1 MLSELRVLLEQ
12 EMLSEV
18 RRLEKCKKDFDPAPL
33 RAEIESYENKKRK
46 AIDLVLD
53 GLISKD
59 DLTKQTTFYDSEIV
73 RLAEEITKLQNIA
86 ENQRNQLSEIEK
98 AIEYIGKLSDAD
110 ADGDNKELY
119 RSMIN
124 KIIVPEYPVLQIY
137 LNGVP
142 FAYKVVYSVKNVP
155 LAGIF
160 DIMID
165 TCEVMS

>member
-1 MLSELRVLLEQ
+1 M
-12 EMLSEV
+12 
-18 RRLEKCKKDFDPAPL
+18 
-33 RAEIESYENKKRK
+33 
-46 AIDLVLD
+46 
-53 GLISKD
+53 
-59 DLTKQTTFYDSEIV
+59 
-73 RLAEEITKLQNIA
+73 QNVA

-98 AIEYIGKLSDAD
+98 AIEYIGKLSDTD
-110 ADGDNKELY
+110 TDGDNKELY

-124 KIIVPEYPVLQIY
+124 KIIVPEYPVLQIF

-160 DIMID
+160 DITID

>member
-1 MLSELRVLLEQ
+1 M
-12 EMLSEV
+12 
-18 RRLEKCKKDFDPAPL
+18 
-33 RAEIESYENKKRK
+33 
-46 AIDLVLD
+46 LD

-59 DLTKQTTFYDSEIV
+59 DLTKQTTFYDSEIA
-73 RLAEEITKLQNIA
+73 RLTEEITKLQNAA

-110 ADGDNKELY
+110 SDGNNKELY

-124 KIIVPEYPVLQIY
+124 KIVVPEYPVLQIY

-142 FAYKVVYSVKNVP
+142 FAYNVVYTVKKAP
-155 LAGIF
+155 AIGIY
-160 DIMID
+160 DIIIN